1 MSNLKSITK
10 STYINEGLKVLE
22 QIEKENYDDYKELMD
37 KVSINQNSEESRKT
51 CWGQIKKRYLDLD
64 DDKNLL
70 YSPMIKLFN
79 NNIIL
84 KKELMYLNYIYTEPT
99 FKKIIVELIYP
110 RLKESNGKLIIK
122 REEITDFLSQ
132 YLNFTQATLKKTTR
146 SSAKALID
154 FGIADVDGKKI
165 IISYY
170 QPELK
175 TVIYALY
182 NEYSNKNSKYNNYNI
197 LNPSLEHI
205 KRNAEFIEFL
215 LINPNFIES
224 FLQSAWNEGYL
235 SYEARGGL
243 NQYVLKHKNVD
254 DFANYVNEKE
264 A

>member
-1 MSNLKSITK
+1 MSKLKSITK

-22 QIEKENYDDYKELMD
+22 KIKGEKYDDFKNLKD
-37 KVSINQNSEESRKT
+37 SVDINQNSDESRKT
-51 CWGQIKKRYLDLD
+51 CWGQIKKRYLDFD
-64 DDKNLL
+64 NDKKLL

-84 KKELMYLNYIYTEPT
+84 KKELMYLNYLYTEPT
-99 FKKIIVELIYP
+99 FKKIIVDLIYP
-110 RLKESNGKLIIK
+110 RLKENNGKLNIK
-122 REEITDFLSQ
+122 REEIIDFLNQ
-132 YLNFTQATLKKTTR
+132 YLDFTQATLKKTAR

-165 IISYY
+165 KINYY

-182 NEYSNKNSKYNNYNI
+182 NEYSSENSKYNNYNI
-197 LNPSLEHI
+197 LNPSLDHI
-205 KRNAEFIEFL
+205 KENAEFMKFL

-243 NQYVLKHKNVD
+243 NQYVLKHKTVD
-254 DFANYVNEKE
+254 EFANYVKNKE

>member
-1 MSNLKSITK
+1 
-10 STYINEGLKVLE
+10 
-22 QIEKENYDDYKELMD
+22 
-37 KVSINQNSEESRKT
+37 
-51 CWGQIKKRYLDLD
+51 
-64 DDKNLL
+64 
-70 YSPMIKLFN
+70 
-79 NNIIL
+79 
-84 KKELMYLNYIYTEPT
+84 
-99 FKKIIVELIYP
+99 
-110 RLKESNGKLIIK
+110 
-122 REEITDFLSQ
+122 
-132 YLNFTQATLKKTTR
+132 
-146 SSAKALID
+146 KALID

-182 NEYSNKNSKYNNYNI
+182 NEYSNENSKYNNYNI

-205 KRNAEFIEFL
+205 KENAEFIKFL